1 MPKNNNS
8 SNKAHRKLLAKRDK
22 MQHNKAN
29 LKERKLGR
37 GIIIQENRSQRKETV
52 QNESKKKSTFI
63 KNRPNY

>member
-29 LKERKLGR
+29 LKE
-37 GIIIQENRSQRKETV
+37 N
-52 QNESKKKSTFI
+52 NKKSNCFLFFKIFT
-63 KNRPNY
+63 